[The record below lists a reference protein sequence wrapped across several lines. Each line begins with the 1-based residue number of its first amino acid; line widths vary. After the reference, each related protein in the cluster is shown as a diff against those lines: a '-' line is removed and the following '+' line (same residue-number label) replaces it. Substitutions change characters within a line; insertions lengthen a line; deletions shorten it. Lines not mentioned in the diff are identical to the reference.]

1 MAMTSTEKQRL
12 YRQRH
17 LRDGTDCHLSAVVS
31 ASAKAQLERLAR
43 HHGMTQRAML
53 EQLLADAE
61 QGVVDGVGDTAAY
74 YDGVTA

>member
-17 LRDGTDCHLSAVVS
+17 LQDGTGCRLSMIVS

-43 HHGMTQRAML
+43 HYGMTQRAML
-53 EQLLADAE
+53 AQLLADAE
-61 QGVVDGVGDTAAY
+61 RDVVDAIVDTAAY
-74 YDGVTA
+74 YDGVTT